1 MTTLYNHKGPF
12 VNEQEELFAYA
23 HWALTLLKARLKW
36 ACRSDEGVQKAF
48 IATGVADC
56 ILEAL
61 GRLLVIPGDF
71 SGVSAVEKL
80 KVWDANNGRDSL
92 ANAFQALALLEK
104 MFNSILLS
112 EESIP
117 AGFITSD
124 VIECIREAKSR
135 TETAS
140 LEWLDCEGGGQPE
153 RLNCE
158 LDLQE

>member
-1 MTTLYNHKGPF
+1 MTLRNQRGPF
-12 VNEQEELFAYA
+12 VNEQEELLAYV
-23 HWALTLLKARLKW
+23 HWALTLLKERLKW

-61 GRLLVIPGDF
+61 GKLLVIPGDF
-71 SGVSAVEKL
+71 SGVSSIEKL
-80 KVWDANNGRDSL
+80 KLWDARNCWDRL
-92 ANAFQALALLEK
+92 TNASRALALLEHL
-104 MFNSILLS
+104 FRSILLS
-112 EESIP
+112 DESIQ
-117 AGFITSD
+117 AKFIAKD

-140 LEWLDCEGGGQPE
+140 LNSLNCEDEGQSE
-153 RLNCE
+153 RLNRE